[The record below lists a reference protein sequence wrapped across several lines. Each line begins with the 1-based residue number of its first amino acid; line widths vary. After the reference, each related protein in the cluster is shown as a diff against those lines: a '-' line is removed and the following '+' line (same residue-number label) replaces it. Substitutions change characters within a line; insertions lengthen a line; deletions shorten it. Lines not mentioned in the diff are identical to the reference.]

1 VTKKIYV
8 LTKHAKQQMSRRAI
22 PARWVQAVMKSPQ
35 QIVLGLGQ
43 RQTVYLLRVVVDDKG
58 KLPIVITMYRTT
70 NIGKYWKKS

>member
-1 VTKKIYV
+1 MGSGGDEE
-8 LTKHAKQQMSRRAI
+8 LAANRARAWAKENLPIEFR
-22 PARWVQAVMKSPQ
+22 
-35 QIVLGLGQ
+35 Q